1 MANRHRHKKLRAE
14 VLARMKATGESY
26 QRALAAV
33 TARPR
38 RRAATVDL
46 VHFTSFGRPMAL
58 ATFAGDAVD
67 TFAVFGAASRSAA
80 PSSLSLPAMRF
91 LRPEGLN

>member
-1 MANRHRHKKLRAE
+1 
-14 VLARMKATGESY
+14 MKATGDSY

-33 TARPR
+33 TGRPH
-38 RRAATVDL
+38 RRAAGIDL

-80 PSSLSLPAMRF
+80 PSSLSLPAMWF